1 MKQILSMLA
10 LAVLLTSCASNGKS
24 AENIEEKES
33 VETEIKDSSNFSED
47 KKDTNTEKIDK
58 KQASIEDKP
67 SLDMDKDVKV
77 DKDSIFYIPHLYLV
91 QFDRNDNLVDL
102 DGNTKF
108 ENGSMLYGQV
118 PGTNSLYV
126 GRSYDRNEYG
136 IYNLVGKS
144 LNLLYRF
151 AKNEEFYPVGMIGNK
166 IYGYH
171 YISILDENGNLAD
184 RKRTIGYFDL
194 EERLL
199 KDYYGKHSHSITSV
213 ASNSDK
219 VYFVNNESG
228 KNCLYS
234 FSPESDLSDDPELVE
249 KDFNSYDVYATSFI
263 EGGQVINDYFK
274 SEEDGIHIGDQ
285 RWKVPVN
292 SEGFVQINGRFIFYY
307 TKSTRENP
315 SDYEQNLKIYDAYSG
330 DLVFDENIMGQ
341 NYTQNTFYY
350 IDENNDLKE
359 FEIDF

>member
-1 MKQILSMLA
+1 MKKILSMLA

-24 AENIEEKES
+24 SENIKEKES
-33 VETEIKDSSNFSED
+33 VETEIKDSSNLSED
-47 KKDTNTEKIDK
+47 KKDPDTEKIDD
-58 KQASIEDKP
+58 KQVSIEDKP

-136 IYNLVGKS
+136 IYNLVGKN

-199 KDYYGKHSHSITSV
+199 KD
-213 ASNSDK
+213 
-219 VYFVNNESG
+219 
-228 KNCLYS
+228 
-234 FSPESDLSDDPELVE
+234 LSR
-249 KDFNSYDVYATSFI
+249 
-263 EGGQVINDYFK
+263 
-274 SEEDGIHIGDQ
+274 IHI
-285 RWKVPVN
+285 
-292 SEGFVQINGRFIFYY
+292 
-307 TKSTRENP
+307 
-315 SDYEQNLKIYDAYSG
+315 
-330 DLVFDENIMGQ
+330 
-341 NYTQNTFYY
+341 
-350 IDENNDLKE
+350 
-359 FEIDF
+359 